1 MRQLTI
7 LLMAVLFC
15 SLSAWS
21 QSSMIVN
28 LGTEVLSNNTL
39 SSAKQSFRH
48 NAMPLQT
55 MPSGKYGYIS
65 EHPLLMAVVDFE
77 GDAEN
82 SIKEVDFLCGLA
94 MWYGIEDSLE
104 SAGYSLMKTGN
115 ATLGNGDIVP
125 QKTYTKG
132 SIICLVQTIDRN
144 NKQIIFKHKPKK

>member
-1 MRQLTI
+1 
-7 LLMAVLFC
+7 
-15 SLSAWS
+15 
-21 QSSMIVN
+21 MIVN

-65 EHPLLMAVVDFE
+65 EHPLLMVVVDFE
-77 GDAEN
+77 GNAEN

-104 SAGYSLMKTGN
+104 SAGYSLIKTGN
-115 ATLGNGDIVP
+115 ATLGNGDVVP
-125 QKTYTKG
+125 QKTYSQG

-144 NKQIIFKHKPKK
+144 NKQIIFKHKPRK

>member
-1 MRQLTI
+1 MF
-7 LLMAVLFC
+7 LLMIATIC
-15 SLSAWS
+15 SISAWC

-77 GDAEN
+77 RNAEN
-82 SIKEVDFLCGLA
+82 SIKEIDFLCGLA

-104 SAGYSLMKTGN
+104 SAGYSLIKTGN
-115 ATLGNGDIVP
+115 ATLGNGDVVP
-125 QKTYTKG
+125 QKTYSKG

-144 NKQIIFKHKPKK
+144 NKQIIFKHQTKK

>member
-1 MRQLTI
+1 
-7 LLMAVLFC
+7 MAVLFC

-39 SSAKQSFRH
+39 SSAKQNFRN
-48 NAMPLQT
+48 NAMPLEI
-55 MPSGKYGYIS
+55 MPSGKYGYLS

-104 SAGYSLMKTGN
+104 SAGYSLIKTGN
-115 ATLGNGDIVP
+115 ATLGNGDVVP
-125 QKTYTKG
+125 QKTYSKG